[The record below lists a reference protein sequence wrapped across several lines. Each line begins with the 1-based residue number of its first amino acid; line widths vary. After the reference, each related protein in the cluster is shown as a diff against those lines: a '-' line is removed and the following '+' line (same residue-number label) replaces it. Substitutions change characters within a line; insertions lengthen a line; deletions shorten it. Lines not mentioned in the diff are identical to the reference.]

1 MREIGEETRKGTDGR
16 ARPRV
21 DVDVAREVRGTR
33 VTRVD
38 ASARRPRRVER
49 AKGTRIMSS
58 VRSAGAVKCVSS
70 SSSSSRVASAKRELA
85 PKKKCGESTLVAQ
98 VAQRV
103 DGGANVVAQRAVVGG
118 SLGAACVA
126 GAVTYAVTRGARA
139 AGARAVTNP
148 NEVEG
153 RVERSMRW
161 VAEDADSLKAHN
173 EETIA
178 KYAPFPEPAKE
189 DAHVYKDDA
198 GYYVVKEEWQKPT
211 NPFEKLKLAKDPM
224 RELVGMNGLEAMAKA
239 SAADFKAWDEA
250 LNDPDE
256 TDQRPKWAGLFHR
269 RKGHYGRYMMRLKL
283 PNGLIS
289 STQMRY
295 LASVIEQYGEDGCA
309 DITTRQNIQL
319 RGVELKDAP
328 EILRR
333 LEELNLCSLQS
344 GLDNVRNATG
354 NPLAG
359 FDPLEIV
366 DTRPYTLAIQEYV
379 TGGGRGNPAIA
390 NLGRKWNVCVV
401 GSSDFFEHPD
411 INDLAF
417 IPAMKN
423 GEFGFNLIVGGFIS
437 SQRAAESVSL
447 DAWVP
452 EGELVA
458 ATHAVLTTFRDY
470 GHRGN
475 RQKCRMMWLIDEMG
489 LENFRAEVAS
499 RMASGVMERAAEVD
513 LIDRSQPR
521 RSYIGVHKQKQEGFS
536 WVSAAVPGGRMQPED
551 LAELATLAETYGNGE
566 IRLTVEQNF
575 IIPHVPNDKVEQL
588 LQERLFQEYTPF
600 PGKLVSNMVACTG
613 NQFCGFAQIET
624 KRQALEMAE
633 HLESVLDLSK
643 DVRMIWTGCPNSCA
657 PVQVADIGL
666 MGAQV
671 KNPTGEKGMVP
682 GVNIFIGGTVGPNG
696 HLKEKPEIEKVPC
709 SELKPVLE
717 SIMIDQFGATRKA
730 TPTPNPGRASRWKI
744 NKSAQYTK
752 GVPKAMGKATHICT
766 GCGYIYQE
774 TKPFGELP
782 DDYVCPS
789 CSAPKSKFEA
799 MKQEADPVSA
809 RPVVEYPEGTLVT
822 LKSGETVSLKLT
834 EKEQVTDNTVRFRF
848 ALPSAEH
855 ILGLPV
861 GQHVT
866 VTIDGVSRPYTPI
879 SRDMDKGF
887 VDLLVKVYENGA
899 LSQKLNAVPVG
910 ATVDFQGPQGLVTY
924 TARGEFSVVDP
935 VSGQIAKRACKRV
948 AMIAGGT
955 GITPM
960 LQVIKQ
966 IFNDVGDTTRVD
978 LLFAN
983 VSSADILL
991 KEELDA
997 LAAAH
1002 ANLTVHYAIDT
1013 AEAGWNGHVG
1023 YVSESMIKKTLP
1035 SAGDDVA
1042 VLVCG
1047 PPAMV
1052 EKAVVPA
1059 LDALSYAADSRI
1071 FF

>member
-1 MREIGEETRKGTDGR
+1 M
-16 ARPRV
+16 
-21 DVDVAREVRGTR
+21 DVAPAHIATRRALVIKGVYSYSSLDMDVGTTAMKAAAARGAQTTGAGASGAR
-33 VTRVD
+33 GLAPGRG
-38 ASARRPRRVER
+38 ASATVQAR
-49 AKGTRIMSS
+49 
-58 VRSAGAVKCVSS
+58 
-70 SSSSSRVASAKRELA
+70 
-85 PKKKCGESTLVAQ
+85 
-98 VAQRV
+98 
-103 DGGANVVAQRAVVGG
+103 VVAQTARAGDPG
-118 SLGAACVA
+118 QGMMPRAGNGASVAIVA
-126 GAVTYAVTRGARA
+126 GAVVFAAAARQTRAMTTRAEASATGAD
-139 AGARAVTNP
+139 ARTSSGVKWSVDDR
-148 NEVEG
+148 EKL
-153 RVERSMRW
+153 R
-161 VAEDADSLKAHN
+161 AHN
-173 EETIA
+173 EETLA
-178 KYAPFPEPAKE
+178 QYAPFPSEEKA
-189 DAHVYKDDA
+189 DAHVYKDAD

-224 RELVGMNGLEAMAKA
+224 KELIGMNGIEAMAKA
-239 SAADFKAWDEA
+239 SAADFKAWDES

-283 PNGLIS
+283 PNGLIN

-295 LASVIEQYGEDGCA
+295 LASVIEKYGEDGCC

-328 EILRR
+328 EILRK
-333 LEELNLCSLQS
+333 LEELGLCSLQS

-359 FDPLEIV
+359 FDPMEIV
-366 DTRPYTLAIQEYV
+366 DTRPYTLAIQDYV

-423 GEFGFNLIVGGFIS
+423 GQLGFNMIVGGFIS
-437 SQRAAESVSL
+437 SQRAAESVEL
-447 DAWVP
+447 GAWVP

-489 LENFRAEVAS
+489 LDNFRAEVAS
-499 RMASGVMERAAEVD
+499 RMPSGTMESAAEVD
-513 LIDRSQPR
+513 LIDREAPR

-536 WVSAAVPGGRMQPED
+536 WVAAAVPGGRMQPED
-551 LAELATLAETYGNGE
+551 LAEIADLADVYGNGE

-575 IIPHVPNDKVEQL
+575 IIPHVPDDKIPAI
-588 LQERLFQEYTPF
+588 LQERVFQEYTPF

-633 HLESVLDLSK
+633 HLESCLELSK

-696 HLKEKPEIEKVPC
+696 HLKENPEIEKVPC

-717 SIMIDQFGATRKA
+717 QIMIEKFGATRKA
-730 TPTPNPGRASRWKI
+730 VPTPNPGRASRWKI

-774 TKPFGELP
+774 TKPFAELP

-799 MKQEADPVSA
+799 MKAEAVMESA

-822 LKSGETVSLKLT
+822 LKRDETVLLKLI
-834 EKEQVTDNTVRFRF
+834 EKEQVTANSIRLRFE
-848 ALPSAEH
+848 LPSKEH
-855 ILGLPV
+855 ILGLPI

-866 VTIDGVSRPYTPI
+866 VSIDGVSRPYTPI
-879 SRDMDKGF
+879 TRDADKGV
-887 VDLLVKVYENGA
+887 VDLLVKVYDQGA
-899 LSQKLNAVPVG
+899 LTQKLNALTIGTSV
-910 ATVDFQGPQGLVTY
+910 AFEGPKGLVTY
-924 TARGEFSVVDP
+924 SARGEFSVSNP
-935 VSGQIAKRACKRV
+935 VTGAVAKRACKRI

-955 GITPM
+955 GVTPM
-960 LQVIKQ
+960 LQVISQ
-966 IFNDVGDTTRVD
+966 IFNDVGDTTRVS

-983 VSSADILL
+983 QTASDILL
-991 KEELDA
+991 KSELDA

-1002 ANLTVHYAIDT
+1002 ENLTVHYAVDV
-1013 AEAGWNGHVG
+1013 AEAGWTGEVG
-1023 YVSESMIKKTLP
+1023 YVSADMIKKCLP
-1035 SAGDDVA
+1035 SAGDDTT
-1042 VLVCG
+1042 VLMCG
-1047 PPAMV
+1047 PPAMI

-1059 LDALSYAADSRI
+1059 LDTLGYSVDSRV

>member
-1 MREIGEETRKGTDGR
+1 MDAATGTATTATTVRRAVRARGGR
-16 ARPRV
+16 AV
-21 DVDVAREVRGTR
+21 RE
-33 VTRVD
+33 
-38 ASARRPRRVER
+38 
-49 AKGTRIMSS
+49 
-58 VRSAGAVKCVSS
+58 
-70 SSSSSRVASAKRELA
+70 
-85 PKKKCGESTLVAQ
+85 
-98 VAQRV
+98 
-103 DGGANVVAQRAVVGG
+103 
-118 SLGAACVA
+118 
-126 GAVTYAVTRGARA
+126 TRGARA
-139 AGARAVTNP
+139 RDARRGTPRAVAEP
-148 NEVEG
+148 EG
-153 RVERSMRW
+153 GAAGDASASASAGDALKW
-161 VAEDADSLKAHN
+161 QAEDAASLRAHN
-173 EETIA
+173 EEAIA
-178 KYAPFPEPAKE
+178 KYANFPELDKP
-189 DAHVYKDDA
+189 DAHVARDA
-198 GYYVVKEEWQKPT
+198 DGYYVVKEEWRKPT

-224 RELVGMNGLEAMAKA
+224 RELIGMNGIEEMAKA

-283 PNGLIS
+283 PNGLIN

-295 LASVIEQYGEDGCA
+295 LASVIKKYGEDGCC

-328 EILRR
+328 EILRK
-333 LEELNLCSLQS
+333 LEELGMCSLQS

-359 FDPLEIV
+359 FDPQEIV
-366 DTRPYTLAIQEYV
+366 DTRPYTLAIQDYV

-417 IPAMKN
+417 IPAMKD
-423 GEFGFNLIVGGFIS
+423 GKFGFNMIVGGFIS

-447 DAWVP
+447 DAWIP
-452 EGELVA
+452 ENELVA

-489 LENFRAEVAS
+489 LETFRTEVAS
-499 RMASGVMERAAEVD
+499 RMPTGDLARGAEVD
-513 LIDRSQPR
+513 LIDRESPR
-521 RSYIGVHKQKQEGFS
+521 RSYIGVHAQKQEGLS
-536 WVSAAVPGGRMQPED
+536 WVAAAVPGGRMQPED
-551 LAELATLAETYGNGE
+551 LAEMADLADKYGEGE

-575 IIPHVPNDKVEQL
+575 IIPHVPNDKIDAI

-633 HLESVLDLSK
+633 HLESCLELSK

-696 HLKEKPEIEKVPC
+696 HLKEAPEIAKVPC

-717 SIMIDQFGATRKA
+717 QIMIERFGATRKA

-774 TKPFGELP
+774 TKKFDELP

-799 MKQEADPVSA
+799 MKQEETPTSA
-809 RPVVEYPEGTLVT
+809 RPVVEYPEGTLAT
-822 LKSGETVSLKLT
+822 LKNGETVELKLV
-834 EKEQVTDNTVRFRF
+834 EKEQVTSNTVRLRF
-848 ALPSAEH
+848 ELPSPEH

-879 SRDMDKGF
+879 TRDADKGF
-887 VDLLVKVYENGA
+887 MDLLVKIYDQGA
-899 LSQKLNAVPVG
+899 LTQKLNAVAVG
-910 ATVDFQGPQGLVTY
+910 STVAFEGPNGLVTY
-924 TARGEFSVVDP
+924 SARGEFSTRNPATGSV
-935 VSGQIAKRACKRV
+935 AKKSCKNI

-960 LQVIKQ
+960 LQVIRQ
-966 IFNDVGDTTRVD
+966 IFNDVGDTTRVN

-991 KEELDA
+991 KKELDE
-997 LAAAH
+997 LASAH
-1002 ANLTVHYAIDT
+1002 KNLTVHYAIDKD
-1013 AEAGWNGHVG
+1013 EPNWNGEVG
-1023 YVSESMIKKTLP
+1023 YVSEEMIKKCDLLKRGGLMDKLFS
-1035 SAGDDVA
+1035 SADDTA

-1059 LDALSYAADSRI
+1059 LDALNVSTDSRI

>member
-1 MREIGEETRKGTDGR
+1 MTARTRR
-16 ARPRV
+16 S
-21 DVDVAREVRGTR
+21 RG
-33 VTRVD
+33 
-38 ASARRPRRVER
+38 
-49 AKGTRIMSS
+49 M
-58 VRSAGAVKCVSS
+58 SS
-70 SSSSSRVASAKRELA
+70 SSSSTRASRTVR
-85 PKKKCGESTLVAQ
+85 C
-98 VAQRV
+98 
-103 DGGANVVAQRAVVGG
+103 
-118 SLGAACVA
+118 
-126 GAVTYAVTRGARA
+126 GAVKEPGREAAEAADERARGTLRWKVDDA
-139 AGARAVTNP
+139 A
-148 NEVEG
+148 
-153 RVERSMRW
+153 
-161 VAEDADSLKAHN
+161 DLKAHN
-173 EETIA
+173 EKTISR
-178 KYAPFPEPAKE
+178 YANFPEPDRA
-189 DAHVYKDDA
+189 DAHVERDA
-198 GYYVVKEEWQKPT
+198 DGYYVVKEEWRKPT
-211 NPFEKLKLAKDPM
+211 NPFEKFKLAKDPM
-224 RELVGMNGLEAMAKA
+224 KTLIGLNEIEAMAEA
-239 SAADFKAWDEA
+239 SAKDFKAWDES

-283 PNGLIS
+283 PNGLLN
-289 STQMRY
+289 STQARY
-295 LASVIEQYGEDGCA
+295 LASVIEKYGDDGCC

-359 FDPLEIV
+359 FDPREIV
-366 DTRPYTLAIQEYV
+366 DTRPYTLAIQDYV

-417 IPAMKN
+417 IPAEKD
-423 GEFGFNLIVGGFIS
+423 GKLGFNLIVGGFIS

-452 EGELVA
+452 ENEVVA

-489 LENFRAEVAS
+489 LENFRAEVQS
-499 RMASGVMERAAEVD
+499 RMPSGEMRRAATED
-513 LIDRSQPR
+513 LIDRDAPR
-521 RSYIGVHKQKQEGFS
+521 RSYVGVHAQKQDGLS
-536 WVSAAVPGGRMQPED
+536 WIAAAVPGGRMQPED
-551 LAELATLAETYGNGE
+551 LKELADLADEYGTGE

-575 IIPHVPNDKVEQL
+575 IVPNVPNDRVDAIL
-588 LQERLFQEYTPF
+588 NERLFREYTPF

-633 HLESVLDLSK
+633 HLESVLELSK

-696 HLKEKPEIEKVPC
+696 HLKENPEIEKVPC

-717 SIMIDQFGATRKA
+717 EIMIERFGATRKA
-730 TPTPNPGRASRWKI
+730 TPTTNPGRASRWKI

-799 MKQEADPVSA
+799 MKTEETPTSA
-809 RPVVEYPEGTLVT
+809 RPVVEYPEGTLVA
-822 LKSGETVSLKLT
+822 LKPGETIKLKLI
-834 EKEQVTDNTVRFRF
+834 EKEQVTANSVRVRFE
-848 ALPSAEH
+848 LPSPEH
-855 ILGLPV
+855 VLGLPV
-861 GQHVT
+861 GQHV
-866 VTIDGVSRPYTPI
+866 VMTIDGVSRPYTPI
-879 SRDMDKGF
+879 SRDADKGF
-887 VDLLVKVYENGA
+887 MDLLVKIYDQGA
-899 LSQKLNAVPVG
+899 LTQKLNAVEIG
-910 ATVDFQGPQGLVTY
+910 STVDFEGPKGLVTY
-924 TARGEFSVVDP
+924 TARGEFSTRNP
-935 VSGQIAKRACKRV
+935 ATGEIAKKSCKSI

-960 LQVIKQ
+960 LQVIRQ
-966 IFNDVGDTTRVD
+966 IFNDVGDTTRVNV
-978 LLFAN
+978 LFAN
-983 VSSADILL
+983 VSSADILM
-991 KEELDA
+991 KKELDA
-997 LAAAH
+997 LASAH
-1002 ANLTVHYAIDT
+1002 KNLTVHYAID
-1013 AEAGWNGHVG
+1013 ADEPGWTGEVG
-1023 YVSESMIKKTLP
+1023 YVSADMIKKCELLKP
-1035 SAGDDVA
+1035 SGLLNKLFGSADGVDEETA

-1059 LDALSYAADSRI
+1059 LDAMNVPIGSRI

>member
-1 MREIGEETRKGTDGR
+1 MGGASAFGARGRSTRSTDAGVGRRGGR
-16 ARPRV
+16 ARGRWTTRARPVLGVRV
-21 DVDVAREVRGTR
+21 
-33 VTRVD
+33 
-38 ASARRPRRVER
+38 RR
-49 AKGTRIMSS
+49 
-58 VRSAGAVKCVSS
+58 
-70 SSSSSRVASAKRELA
+70 
-85 PKKKCGESTLVAQ
+85 
-98 VAQRV
+98 
-103 DGGANVVAQRAVVGG
+103 RAVVEPERGATGG
-118 SLGAACVA
+118 ERRAWHAADAASLGAF
-126 GAVTYAVTRGARA
+126 
-139 AGARAVTNP
+139 
-148 NEVEG
+148 
-153 RVERSMRW
+153 
-161 VAEDADSLKAHN
+161 N

-178 KYAPFPEPAKE
+178 RYAKYPEPVRE
-189 DAHVYKDDA
+189 DAHVYKDAD
-198 GYYVVKEEWQKPT
+198 GYYVVKEEWRKPT
-211 NPFEKLKLAKDPM
+211 NPFEKLKLEKDPM
-224 RELVGMNGLEAMAKA
+224 RELVGLAGLEAMAEA

-283 PNGLIS
+283 PNGLIN

-295 LASVIEQYGEDGCA
+295 LASVIENYGEDGCA

-328 EILRR
+328 EILRK
-333 LEELNLCSLQS
+333 LEELGMCSLQS

-359 FDPLEIV
+359 FDPQEIV

-417 IPAMKN
+417 IPAMKD
-423 GEFGFNLIVGGFIS
+423 GKMGFNIIVGGFIS
-437 SQRAAESVSL
+437 SQRAAESISL

-452 EGELVA
+452 EGEVVA

-489 LENFRAEVAS
+489 LDNFRLEVAS
-499 RMASGVMERAAEVD
+499 RMPIGELARAAEKD
-513 LIDRSQPR
+513 LIDRDSPR
-521 RSYIGVHKQKQEGFS
+521 RSYIGVHEQKQDGFS
-536 WVSAAVPGGRMQPED
+536 WVAAAVPGGRMQPED
-551 LAELATLAETYGNGE
+551 LREMADLSDKYGTGE

-575 IIPHVPNDKVEQL
+575 IIPHVPTEKVDDIL
-588 LQERLFQEYTPF
+588 KERLFQEYTPF

-633 HLESVLDLSK
+633 HLESVLDLPK

-671 KNPTGEKGMVP
+671 KNPSGETGMVP

-696 HLKEKPEIEKVPC
+696 HLKEKPEIEKVAC
-709 SELKPVLE
+709 TELKPILE
-717 SIMIDQFGATRKA
+717 DIMIEKFGATRKA
-730 TPTPNPGRASRWKI
+730 VPTPNPGRASRWKI

-766 GCGYIYQE
+766 ACGYIYQE
-774 TKPFGELP
+774 TKKFDELP
-782 DDYVCPS
+782 ADYVCPS
-789 CSAPKSKFEA
+789 CSAPKTKFEA
-799 MKQEADPVSA
+799 MKQEVDPASA
-809 RPVVEYPEGTLVT
+809 RPTVEYPEGTLVT
-822 LKSGETVSLKLT
+822 LKRGETVNLKLI
-834 EKEQVTDNTVRFRF
+834 EKEQVTSNTVRFRF
-848 ALPSAEH
+848 ELPSPEH

-879 SRDMDKGF
+879 TRDADKGF
-887 VDLLVKVYENGA
+887 MDLLVKVYDKGE
-899 LSQKLNAVPVG
+899 LTQKLNSVTVG
-910 ATVDFQGPQGLVTY
+910 STVAFEGPSGLVTY
-924 TARGEFSVVDP
+924 SARGEFSTLNPATGVV
-935 VSGQIAKRACKRV
+935 SKKACKNI

-960 LQVIKQ
+960 LQVIRQ
-966 IFNDVGDTTRVD
+966 IFSDVGDTTRVS

-983 VSSADILL
+983 VSSADIIL
-991 KEELDA
+991 KKELDE

-1002 ANLTVHYAIDT
+1002 KNLSVHYTIDKQEPNWT
-1013 AEAGWNGHVG
+1013 GDVG
-1023 YVSESMIKKTLP
+1023 YVSIDMIEKCKLLDDNTGFFKKLFSSSDANDT
-1035 SAGDDVA
+1035 A
-1042 VLVCG
+1042 VLICG
-1047 PPAMV
+1047 PPVML

-1059 LDALSYAADSRI
+1059 LDALNVRSECRI
-1071 FF
+1071 LF